1 MKEVIKHN
9 ILFAVV
15 FFIILS
21 IDIYVKLNFNEV
33 PYRIITKPLVM
44 LTLIL
49 YYYFANKEPSV
60 KKNRLVIIGLFLF
73 LFGDIA
79 LIFYEHQT
87 IYILGLVFF
96 ILGKVFY
103 ILRFSNQSDFKLVSL
118 LPFFIICFIYMA
130 TIMFLVIDNLGNF
143 FIPTL
148 IYLFAC
154 LITILFAF
162 LRKNE
167 VNRISYI
174 LVLIGVFFTV
184 ICDSISLLQSF
195 YSPDFPY
202 HEILIMLFYGIS
214 QYFIVLGLIKEK
226 KQLNVI

>member
-1 MKEVIKHN
+1 MKEVIRNN
-9 ILFAVV
+9 ILFTVV

-21 IDIYVKLNFNEV
+21 LDIYVKLNFNGM
-33 PYRIITKPLVM
+33 PYRLITKPLVM
-44 LTLIL
+44 LLLIG
-49 YYYFANKEPSV
+49 YYYLAKRESSI
-60 KKNRLVIIGLFLF
+60 KKNRLVIIALFLF

-79 LIFYEHQT
+79 FIFYEYQV
-87 IYILGLVFF
+87 IYILGLVLF
-96 ILGKVFY
+96 ILGKIFY
-103 ILRFSNQSDFKLVSL
+103 ILRFSNQSDFKLASL
-118 LPFFIICFIYMA
+118 LPFFTVCFVYMLV
-130 TIMFLVIDNLGNF
+130 IMFLVIDNLGNF

-167 VNRISYI
+167 VNRESYVF
-174 LVLIGVFFTV
+174 VLIGVFFMV

-195 YSPDFPY
+195 YNPDLPY

-214 QYFIVLGLIKEK
+214 QYFIVLGIVNEK
-226 KQLNVI
+226 K